1 MARGVKRRTALLLLM
16 LAVASAV
23 AVWQWWRPYD
33 WKSDPA
39 ARFAIAHASVS
50 RDHSFYWLDLYLKR
64 TGEAHDLAKPVRLAL
79 ADGREL
85 EPAETTFEGDAGD
98 ATRAL
103 GFRFWLEDR
112 DFAGPLQLRIND
124 GSLRVRQRSGPPVK
138 ASKSSAHF
146 TTSDW

>member
-1 MARGVKRRTALLLLM
+1 MARGVKRRTTLLLLM

-23 AVWQWWRPYD
+23 AAWQWLRPYQ
-33 WKSDPA
+33 WSSDPA
-39 ARFAIAHASVS
+39 ARFQIAHASVT

-64 TGEAHDLAKPVRLAL
+64 SGGDHDLAKPVRLLL

-85 EPAETTFEGDAGD
+85 EPAETTFEGDAGN

-124 GSLRVRQRSGPPVK
+124 GLLQVRTRSGPP
-138 ASKSSAHF
+138 AGADASSAHF